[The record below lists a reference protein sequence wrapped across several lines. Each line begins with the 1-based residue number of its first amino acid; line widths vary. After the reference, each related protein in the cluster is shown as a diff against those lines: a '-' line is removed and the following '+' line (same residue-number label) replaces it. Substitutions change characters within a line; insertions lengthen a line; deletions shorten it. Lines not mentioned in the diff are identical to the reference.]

1 MKKIIIQFSVALLL
15 ITGIYVYKYNNEK
28 DLEVSNISQDIM
40 NDYEDIIIKHGNED
54 EKVYLN
60 MEFLGLDLNK
70 VPMQNL
76 SMPVRNVI

>member
-40 NDYEDIIIKHGNED
+40 NDYEDIIIKHGNE
-54 EKVYLN
+54 K
-60 MEFLGLDLNK
+60 
-70 VPMQNL
+70 
-76 SMPVRNVI
+76 

>member
-40 NDYEDIIIKHGNED
+40 NDYEDIIIKHGN
-54 EKVYLN
+54 
-60 MEFLGLDLNK
+60 
-70 VPMQNL
+70 
-76 SMPVRNVI
+76 